1 MGLSSWIPL
10 LCLQVAAA
18 ARSTLRLPCGTLGCS
33 AELDYEADEAAQSL
47 WLRLR
52 VMVPP
57 GAKPPGWLA
66 IGFSPL
72 GSMAS
77 GDYIFGYSGC
87 VRALSNVHDGLPPGE
102 PAPFTLNGSS
112 FEIVGRNMTLEAVRP
127 FRSGIPEHVTLQK
140 GTLTN
145 VLYAAG
151 SSEAA
156 PSSGNCGAWLT
167 LLNHHDLASAGL
179 TNHVTVDLFDRP
191 PAAPGAAA
199 FGGMQLGCCASL
211 QWRVQGTSVALRLD
225 AIVANGTTP
234 GWLGLGFSPG
244 GTMAAGDFIV
254 GYAGADRPCV
264 RALSSSRE
272 GRPPAEPQPFELAN
286 ASFTISGRT
295 MTLSATRPLK
305 SVVQGHVELGLGAVN
320 VLYAAGSR
328 MVVPWGCGNALNLLN
343 HHDLGYLVGAAV
355 VGIASDAPTAPP
367 VPPPA
372 GPQWQCSVCKHVYNS
387 STDAVLGCSK
397 ASPPCQA
404 AAGTA
409 FPDLPTAWVCPVCGA
424 PKSAYIRTVDDASGR
439 ELWVHE
445 HDGVDEH

>member
-1 MGLSSWIPL
+1 
-10 LCLQVAAA
+10 
-18 ARSTLRLPCGTLGCS
+18 
-33 AELDYEADEAAQSL
+33 
-47 WLRLR
+47 
-52 VMVPP
+52 
-57 GAKPPGWLA
+57 
-66 IGFSPL
+66 
-72 GSMAS
+72 
-77 GDYIFGYSGC
+77 
-87 VRALSNVHDGLPPGE
+87 
-102 PAPFTLNGSS
+102 
-112 FEIVGRNMTLEAVRP
+112 MTIEAVRP

-156 PSSGNCGAWLT
+156 PRSGNCGAWLT

-191 PAAPGAAA
+191 PAVPAAAA
-199 FGGMQLGCCASL
+199 FGRMQLGCCASL
-211 QWRVQGTSVALRLD
+211 QWRVQDSSVALRLD

-264 RALSSSRE
+264 RALSSSSE

-286 ASFTISGRT
+286 ASFSISGRM

-305 SVVQGHVELGLGAVN
+305 SVVQGHVELGVGAVN

-328 MVVPWGCGNALNLLN
+328 TVVPWGCGNALNLLN

-355 VGIASDAPTAPP
+355 VGIALRQSRPGRRLLVRTGSVRCASTFTTRLLTLCWVVPRLLRLAKQLLAPP
-367 VPPPA
+367 SRICQRPGFAQFVGRQSPRMYLQSTLRR
-372 GPQWQCSVCKHVYNS
+372 GGNCGCMSTMELTSIKKLNSV
-387 STDAVLGCSK
+387 A
-397 ASPPCQA
+397 
-404 AAGTA
+404 
-409 FPDLPTAWVCPVCGA
+409 
-424 PKSAYIRTVDDASGR
+424 
-439 ELWVHE
+439 
-445 HDGVDEH
+445 